1 MTDDEIRAGVEA
13 ELRACPD
20 VDETDIAVKVTR
32 GAVLLSGFVRNLF
45 HKYGAEDAVRRVAGV
60 AAVAND
66 IQVQS
71 LPGYVSDPQIA
82 RQAVA
87 AIRRQLPLCWEQI
100 RPVVRRGSVTLEG
113 TVEWI
118 YQREEA
124 AAAVRRLRGVVSV
137 VNSITLASNPQPC
150 ALLARFTPTSNGD
163 SSRRKPSRTMT

>member
-1 MTDDEIRAGVEA
+1 MSDDEIRASVEA

-32 GAVLLSGFVRNLF
+32 GTVSLTGFVRSVF
-45 HKYGAEDAVRRVAGV
+45 HKYGAEDAVKRVAGV

-71 LPGYVSDPQIA
+71 LPGYVSDPEIA
-82 RQAVA
+82 RQAAA

-118 YQREEA
+118 HQREEA
-124 AAAVRRLRGVVSV
+124 AGAVRRLRGVLSV
-137 VNSITLASNPQPC
+137 VNSIALASSPQPRG
-150 ALLARFTPTSNGD
+150 L
-163 SSRRKPSRTMT
+163 RRQLPGAC